1 MLRSCNKCI
10 QCTSTACSGSVS
22 KVKRIDFLKDT
33 RELLRWRRAAEDG
46 LQGRAAFRTGTGR
59 VLKDEELHQ
68 VAGSMAE
75 RMRRR
80 RPHGYPWIP
89 MATIP
94 CHRCHRKSYRK

>member
-1 MLRSCNKCI
+1 MRMHDMPTFVHLDPGCW
-10 QCTSTACSGSVS
+10 ASVS

-75 RMRRR
+75 RMR
-80 RPHGYPWIP
+80 HP
-89 MATIP
+89 MDHP
-94 CHRCHRKSYRK
+94 MP

>member
-1 MLRSCNKCI
+1 MWMSWLSHVKSFELFDLFAKHFFPI
-10 QCTSTACSGSVS
+10 FSVTVE
-22 KVKRIDFLKDT
+22 VKRIDFLKDT

-75 RMRRR
+75 KMRTGHWPKR
-80 RPHGYPWIP
+80 YPSIR
-89 MATIP
+89 IL
-94 CHRCHRKSYRK
+94 